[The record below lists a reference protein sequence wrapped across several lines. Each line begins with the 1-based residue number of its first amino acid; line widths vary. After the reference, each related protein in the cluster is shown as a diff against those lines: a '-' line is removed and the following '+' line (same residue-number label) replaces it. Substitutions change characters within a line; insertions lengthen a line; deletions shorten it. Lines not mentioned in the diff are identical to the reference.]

1 MNDAVPVLN
10 AASCQPVQVNITNG
24 KIDPALMDGE
34 TRTMWVQ
41 RLKDALGTES
51 DDLAWYA
58 VLTLFKAC
66 RSPEAL
72 KLNAMIETVR
82 AGCPRDPQEM
92 MLLVQMAAVS
102 QRLQEA
108 IISEI
113 TAPTTED
120 RLIQTKVVRQYGQ
133 LYARQMEALRKY
145 RRDGNQQITVVRVEH
160 ANAVGIK
167 AG

>member
-1 MNDAVPVLN
+1 MSDALPFLEGSPCLPVT
-10 AASCQPVQVNITNG
+10 VNILNG

-41 RLKDALGTES
+41 RLKDAMGTDS

-66 RSPEAL
+66 RRPEAL
-72 KLNAMIETVR
+72 KLNAMLEQVR

-102 QRLQEA
+102 QRMLEA
-108 IISEI
+108 IAEN
-113 TAPTTED
+113 AALLPED
-120 RLIQTKVVRQYGQ
+120 RLLQSKIIAQYGTI
-133 LYARQMEALRKY
+133 YARQLEALRKY